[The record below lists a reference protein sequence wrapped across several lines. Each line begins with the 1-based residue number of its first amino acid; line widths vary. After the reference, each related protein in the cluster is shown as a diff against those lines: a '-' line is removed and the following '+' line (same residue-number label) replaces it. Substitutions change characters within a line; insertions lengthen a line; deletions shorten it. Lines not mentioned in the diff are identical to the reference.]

1 MHFHHIFAAHVL
13 QEDSTASS
21 MVQGDIYYP
30 TIVTPSLVSAVCQ
43 FIKNIVVLAPQDT
56 FSCLKKDNFIQIF
69 TKSLNTINPN
79 PQLSFTIYS
88 RIKHILLL

>member
-1 MHFHHIFAAHVL
+1 MDIYEHWLTIPTHFHHIFAAHVH
-13 QEDSTASS
+13 QGDSTASS

-69 TKSLNTINPN
+69 TKYVYL
-79 PQLSFTIYS
+79 QKMYHKVKL
-88 RIKHILLL
+88 